1 MKDTASIL
9 KATDKDFV
17 NKSDKLVKFLELYV
31 ETGDKKQAWLDAG
44 YAKGGIRSAG
54 NIIRENMRLV
64 EKLIRNRI
72 GSHVPLALN
81 GVLELATGAKQE
93 SVRLKALQD
102 ILYRAGYDRPVEIV
116 TSEKDVNALDN
127 KELEDE
133 LTTLLA
139 RANKEAE
146 QTLQ

>member
-31 ETGDKKQAWLDAG
+31 ETGDKNAAWLEAG